1 VQVVDTGLAHFLI
14 FLWLRKPLENWCS
27 IRNDDSGK
35 KGTAR
40 LYSKKMMHSFGVP
53 ISGLNDIPWFL
64 SKQIFLQA
72 KLIFLRY
79 PKEIFLTFPF
89 GKIICLGIA
98 VAPL

>member
-1 VQVVDTGLAHFLI
+1 MMTVGKRALRAHI
-14 FLWLRKPLENWCS
+14 QK
-27 IRNDDSGK
+27 ND
-35 KGTAR
+35 R
-40 LYSKKMMHSFGVP
+40 SFGVP
-53 ISGLNDIPWFL
+53 ISGLNDIPLFL

-79 PKEIFLTFPF
+79 PKEIFLTFPI